1 MVRILERRKKMGK
14 LTITDGNNTYTIEN
28 CPEHISQIVSITIP
42 TKDIETKLYVP
53 IFLSHM
59 EIKSQLQSL
68 EDFLYKEND
77 FANLS
82 IADIYDE
89 IDDVTDIEYSE
100 WIEFNDRFWTIIS
113 RMTKIIPQLR
123 KQQKLYILDIFA
135 HGMIILLNLIHME
148 IQKVNIMQ
156 TLMIMMK
163 KLSNNGLLK
172 IGADDE
178 KGIFKANR
186 MV

>member
-1 MVRILERRKKMGK
+1 MLYGQNIRKKKKMGK
-14 LTITDGNNTYTIEN
+14 LTITDGTNTYTIEN

-53 IFLSHM
+53 IFLSHI

-100 WIEFNDRFWTIIS
+100 WIEFNDRFWDDYFQNDENYSAAEKAAKAVYFGHIRSWNDNFVKFNSYGNLESQHNIDINDYDEEIIEQWIVENWS
-113 RMTKIIPQLR
+113 R
-123 KQQKLYILDIFA
+123 
-135 HGMIILLNLIHME
+135 
-148 IQKVNIMQ
+148 
-156 TLMIMMK
+156 
-163 KLSNNGLLK
+163 
-172 IGADDE
+172 
-178 KGIFKANR
+178 
-186 MV
+186 